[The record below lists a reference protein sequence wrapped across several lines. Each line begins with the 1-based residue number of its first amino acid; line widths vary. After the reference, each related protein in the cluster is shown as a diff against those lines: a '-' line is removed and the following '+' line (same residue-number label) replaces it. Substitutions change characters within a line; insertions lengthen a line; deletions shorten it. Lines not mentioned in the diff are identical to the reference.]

1 MMLRYVDTKIVFSE
15 IPDEI
20 TLAINISNC
29 PIHCR
34 HCHSKYLWKD
44 IGALLT
50 INEINRLL
58 VKNSGIT
65 CICFM
70 GGDSDVNY
78 LNDLAKAIKT
88 SSNYDKFP
96 IKLAWYSGQ
105 DSIDTM
111 IDLEYWDYIKI
122 GPYIQSKGPLNNPNT
137 NQRLYRIDRLENKW
151 ELTNI
156 TNKFWK

>member
-1 MMLRYVDTKIVFSE
+1 MLKYVDSKIVFSE

-34 HCHSKYLWKD
+34 DCHSKYLWED
-44 IGALLT
+44 IGTLLT

-78 LNDLAKAIKT
+78 LNNLAKAIKT

>member
-1 MMLRYVDTKIVFSE
+1 MRYVDSKIVFSE

-34 HCHSKYLWKD
+34 HCHSKYLWAD
-44 IGALLT
+44 IGTLLN

-78 LNDLAKAIKT
+78 LNNLAKAIKT

-137 NQRLYRIDRLENKW
+137 NQRLYRIDKLETKW
-151 ELTNI
+151 ELIDI
-156 TNKFWK
+156 TNRFWKH